1 MNYYKYEQL
10 EVGMQES
17 FQVTVTE
24 EMMKQFG
31 TITGDFNPLHTDE
44 QFAKQKGYDG
54 KVVYGMLTAS
64 FLSALAGMY
73 LPGEKSLIH
82 RVEVEFPKPVYVGDT
97 LTVTGKI
104 TSMNEAFQ
112 IFEMKVTVTNQEQVK
127 VLRGKMRI
135 QVLGENESK

>member
-24 EMMKQFG
+24 EMIKQFG
-31 TITGDFNPLHTDE
+31 EITGDFNPLHTDE
-44 QFAKQKGYDG
+44 QFAKQKGYEG

-73 LPGEKSLIH
+73 LPGQRSLIH

-97 LTVTGKI
+97 LTVLGKI
-104 TSMNEAFQ
+104 VSMNEAFQ
-112 IFEMKVTVTNQEQVK
+112 IFEMKVTVSNQEQKK

-135 QVLGENESK
+135 QVLSEE

>member
-24 EMMKQFG
+24 EMIKQFG
-31 TITGDFNPLHTDE
+31 EITGDYNPLHTDE
-44 QFAKQKGYDG
+44 QFAKQKGYEG

-73 LPGEKSLIH
+73 LPGQRSLIH

-97 LTVTGKI
+97 LTVLGKI
-104 TSMNEAFQ
+104 VSMNEAFQ
-112 IFEMKVTVTNQEQVK
+112 IFEMKVTVSNQEQKK

-135 QVLGENESK
+135 QVLSEE

>member
-24 EMMKQFG
+24 EMLGQFG
-31 TITGDFNPLHTDE
+31 LITGDFNPLHTDE
-44 QFAKQKGYDG
+44 QFAKQKGYEG

-73 LPGEKSLIH
+73 LPGQRSLIH

-97 LTVTGKI
+97 LTVLGKI
-104 TSMNEAFQ
+104 VSMNEAFQ
-112 IFEMKVTVTNQEQVK
+112 IFEMKVTVSNQEQKK

-135 QVLGENESK
+135 QVLSEE